1 MRLFPIGCSNNISGG
16 PKELRSSPNARCRL
30 HNVMYESWSREEVE
44 ATVADYFAMLELD
57 LRGED
62 YNKSAHRRAL
72 LRLLKDRSDTAV
84 ERKHMNISAVLRD
97 LDHPWIDGYKPYGN
111 YQSLLFEIVK
121 GRLNSD
127 QGVKKVVE
135 DLAVLPAA
143 LPDMLGLLNRWTTAP
158 AYEQVDPVA
167 GPNRERRG
175 RKINYLKREAQ
186 NMSLGAAG
194 EQFVLR
200 FEAERL
206 HSLGKTKL
214 ADRIEHVS
222 NTQGDGLGY
231 DILSFDDSGRER
243 LIEVKTTAYGK
254 RTPFFVTKNEL
265 ECSRDERERYHLY
278 RVFAFRKS
286 PGLFRIQGPLDQSF
300 NLEPS
305 QYVARR

>member
-1 MRLFPIGCSNNISGG
+1 MLGL
-16 PKELRSSPNARCRL
+16 ELRG
-30 HNVMYESWSREEVE
+30 
-44 ATVADYFAMLELD
+44 D
-57 LRGED
+57 D

-72 LRLLKDRSDTAV
+72 LRLLNDRSETAV

-111 YQSLLFEIVK
+111 YQALLFEVVEA
-121 GRLNSD
+121 RLNSD
-127 QGVKKVVE
+127 HKVQKVVA

-143 LPDMLGLLNRWTTAP
+143 QPDVRGLLDRWTAAP
-158 AYEQVDPVA
+158 EFEAVDRVA
-167 GPNRERRG
+167 EPNRERKG
-175 RKINYLKREAQ
+175 RKVNYLKREAQ

-222 NTQGDGLGY
+222 DTQGDGLGY
-231 DILSFDDSGRER
+231 DILSFEQSGRER

-286 PGLFRIQGPLDQSF
+286 PGLFGIQGALDQSF
-300 NLEPS
+300 NLEPN

>member
-1 MRLFPIGCSNNISGG
+1 MS
-16 PKELRSSPNARCRL
+16 
-30 HNVMYESWSREEVE
+30 ESWSREEVE
-44 ATVADYFAMLELD
+44 ATVADYFAMLGLE
-57 LRGED
+57 LRGDD

-72 LRLLKDRSDTAV
+72 LRLLNDRSETAV

-111 YQSLLFEIVK
+111 YQALLFEVVEA
-121 GRLNSD
+121 RLNSD
-127 QGVKKVVE
+127 HKVQKVVA

-143 LPDMLGLLNRWTTAP
+143 QPDVRGLLDRWTAAP
-158 AYEQVDPVA
+158 EFEAVDRVA
-167 GPNRERRG
+167 EPNRERKG
-175 RKINYLKREAQ
+175 RKVNYLKREAQ

-222 NTQGDGLGY
+222 DTQGDGLGY
-231 DILSFDDSGRER
+231 DILSFEQSGRER

-286 PGLFRIQGPLDQSF
+286 PGLFGIQGALDQSF
-300 NLEPS
+300 NLEPN